1 MFDDEGILSL
11 PHGDVDSSSHE
22 FETIDQFS

>member
-1 MFDDEGILSL
+1 MSMFDDEGILSL
-11 PHGDVDSSSHE
+11 PHGDVDSHD